1 MHHRHCSI
9 PNQQVRLASHMIA
22 HQGIYGFVS
31 QLSREH
37 SISRQSLYTLKSRGQ
52 EAMEHVFS
60 PKQQRRGQEE
70 VLIERAVL
78 ILFTEAHASR
88 EGIQRC
94 IEDILGEHVS
104 TGKISAIIHEAGRRA
119 QEWLAQ
125 HIPEGMRVLAIDEQ
139 YGSKRGEAYLN
150 IVDAHSAFI
159 LASVPPVAVD
169 GESWSILLLH
179 MQGQGLK
186 WRIAVSDGGKAIQK
200 ALQEITPDNIHQRD
214 LWHVL
219 HECQKS
225 QGRVERAVKKLQE
238 QIPVVER
245 QAKRVAAGQK
255 PLGKN
260 PKTDVGAHVAECQ
273 QMEYVAVSLYY
284 LTSELRRLLGIIVL
298 TEQGILGSTARQEE
312 LNALLDLFAELCE
325 VTPSTM
331 KKEVEKLF
339 HHVQAAL
346 PGLLSFSQDL
356 DAVQQ
361 KTTRQLGEAAVH
373 LIGWAWQRRAILGP
387 KRDQFVADFPPAWQ
401 HAAAELLGAWDQA
414 VRSSSVVE
422 NWHSILRPY
431 LAVHRHLSAD
441 MLAILAVWHN
451 HRVASHGMHKGLSPL
466 IRSGL
471 AREPTDWLVALGYP
485 PASPY
490 PKQVQ
495 NSIDTTNMEIESI
508 AA

>member
-1 MHHRHCSI
+1 
-9 PNQQVRLASHMIA
+9 
-22 HQGIYGFVS
+22 
-31 QLSREH
+31 
-37 SISRQSLYTLKSRGQ
+37 
-52 EAMEHVFS
+52 
-60 PKQQRRGQEE
+60 
-70 VLIERAVL
+70 
-78 ILFTEAHASR
+78 
-88 EGIQRC
+88 
-94 IEDILGEHVS
+94 
-104 TGKISAIIHEAGRRA
+104 
-119 QEWLAQ
+119 
-125 HIPEGMRVLAIDEQ
+125 MRPIFWHKAANHFD
-139 YGSKRGEAYLN
+139 
-150 IVDAHSAFI
+150 
-159 LASVPPVAVD
+159 
-169 GESWSILLLH
+169 
-179 MQGQGLK
+179 K
-186 WRIAVSDGGKAIQK
+186 W
-200 ALQEITPDNIHQRD
+200 H
-214 LWHVL
+214 
-219 HECQKS
+219 
-225 QGRVERAVKKLQE
+225 
-238 QIPVVER
+238 
-245 QAKRVAAGQK
+245 
-255 PLGKN
+255 
-260 PKTDVGAHVAECQ
+260 
-273 QMEYVAVSLYY
+273 
-284 LTSELRRLLGIIVL
+284 ELRRLLGIIVL

-312 LNALLDLFAELCE
+312 LNALLDLFAELSE

>member
-1 MHHRHCSI
+1 M
-9 PNQQVRLASHMIA
+9 P
-22 HQGIYGFVS
+22 
-31 QLSREH
+31 
-37 SISRQSLYTLKSRGQ
+37 IS
-52 EAMEHVFS
+52 
-60 PKQQRRGQEE
+60 PQQRSTPRR
-70 VLIERAVL
+70 RAFL
-78 ILFTEAHASR
+78 APALRAAAR
-88 EGIQRC
+88 
-94 IEDILGEHVS
+94 
-104 TGKISAIIHEAGRRA
+104 RRA

-284 LTSELRRLLGIIVL
+284 LTSELAICQNDWPLCAKRLAAKYYIKERVL
-298 TEQGILGSTARQEE
+298 S
-312 LNALLDLFAELCE
+312 
-325 VTPSTM
+325 
-331 KKEVEKLF
+331 
-339 HHVQAAL
+339 L
-346 PGLLSFSQDL
+346 PGGYVMLP
-356 DAVQQ
+356 
-361 KTTRQLGEAAVH
+361 KMHIH
-373 LIGWAWQRRAILGP
+373 LR
-387 KRDQFVADFPPAWQ
+387 
-401 HAAAELLGAWDQA
+401 
-414 VRSSSVVE
+414 
-422 NWHSILRPY
+422 
-431 LAVHRHLSAD
+431 
-441 MLAILAVWHN
+441 
-451 HRVASHGMHKGLSPL
+451 
-466 IRSGL
+466 
-471 AREPTDWLVALGYP
+471 
-485 PASPY
+485 
-490 PKQVQ
+490 
-495 NSIDTTNMEIESI
+495 
-508 AA
+508 